1 MNAAAAN
8 LQRGTYPLAEAA
20 RLAHMRAL
28 TARRWVEGYDYR
40 RGGERRRSEGVPYLL
55 TDAYATGLHT
65 PPGRRGRP
73 APVLDFEQ
81 LLTLLLVRAF
91 HEKGLSLRKIKAA
104 AARAKDIYH
113 LENPFISKQF
123 KSDGNRVFIDL
134 DRQASDAR
142 EREMI
147 DVLSDQRQFREIVEP
162 SLFKDVVF
170 VGDRAR
176 EWWPLGRDRAV
187 LVAPGRQFGQPH
199 IAGTGVR
206 TDVVADTVV
215 AEGGGQDGAQAAAE
229 WYGLRPD
236 QVADAV
242 ELEEWLRSP
251 PQS

>member
-1 MNAAAAN
+1 MNAAVPD

-20 RLAHMRAL
+20 RLARMRAR
-28 TARRWVEGYDYR
+28 TARRWVEGYDYLR
-40 RGGERRRSEGVPYLL
+40 DGERRRSEGVPYLL
-55 TDAYATGLHT
+55 PDAYATALR
-65 PPGRRGRP
+65 PIPGSRGRP

-104 AARAKDIYH
+104 AAKAKDAYH
-113 LENPFISKQF
+113 LENPFISNQF

-134 DRQASDAR
+134 DRKASGAR

-162 SLFKDVVF
+162 SLFRDVVF
-170 VGDRAR
+170 FGDRAG
-176 EWWPLGRDRAV
+176 EWWPLGKHRAV
-187 LVAPGRQFGQPH
+187 VVAPGRLFGQPH
-199 IAGTGVR
+199 VAGSGVR
-206 TDVVADTVV
+206 TDVVSDMVE
-215 AEGGGQDGAQAAAE
+215 AEGGGQNGANAAAD
-229 WYGLRPD
+229 WYGLTAD

-242 ELEEWLRSP
+242 EFEEWLRTP